1 MWLSMKIR
9 CKKCNRKLNTNH
21 RTSTCNVKGCQYSN
35 KQLADALEFKDYP
48 KDEYEIVEEL
58 KCKPKASKFNNA
70 WPDDYGDSYGY
81 GCGI

>member
-1 MWLSMKIR
+1 MKIR

-21 RTSTCNVKGCQYSN
+21 RTSTCNFKGCQYSN
-35 KQLADALEFKDYP
+35 KQLAHALEFKDYP

-58 KCKPKASKFNNA
+58 KCKPKASKFSSV
-70 WPDDYGDSYGY
+70 WPDDTNNPYGY